1 VTVDGAAA
9 AAWFA
14 TCYGSQ
20 PEGVWHAPGRVN
32 LIGEHTDYNEGFVLP
47 FALAQGV
54 RAAVSRRS
62 DPVLDLRSS
71 RSSAAPATVA
81 LAELAPGSV
90 TGWAAYPAGVA
101 WAMREAGYPV
111 GGASIAF
118 DADLDAGAGLSSSAA
133 LDCSTALALAEL
145 NGLTVPLPE
154 LASLA
159 RRAENEF
166 VGIPTGIMD
175 QSASLL
181 CQAGHALLLDCRSG
195 ESSEVPFDLRS
206 AGLLLL
212 AIDTRVRRT
221 LSDGRYADRRRA
233 CEEAARALG
242 VPSLRYITNLP
253 PAGQLDPVLERRVRH
268 VFTENARV
276 LETVQ
281 LLRAGQPGRCGP
293 LLTASH
299 ASLRDDFEI
308 SWPQADVAVEA
319 ALAGGALGAR
329 MTGGGF
335 GGSVI
340 ALAAAATSD
349 GVRAAVTDAYA
360 ARGWP
365 PPLFTEALPSPA
377 AHRLR

>member
-1 VTVDGAAA
+1 MKVDGAAA

-62 DPVLDLRSS
+62 EPVLDLRSS
-71 RSSAAPATVA
+71 RSSTAPATVA

-101 WAMREAGYPV
+101 WAMREVGYPV

-233 CEEAARALG
+233 CEEAARSLG

-349 GVRAAVTDAYA
+349 GVRTAVTDAYT